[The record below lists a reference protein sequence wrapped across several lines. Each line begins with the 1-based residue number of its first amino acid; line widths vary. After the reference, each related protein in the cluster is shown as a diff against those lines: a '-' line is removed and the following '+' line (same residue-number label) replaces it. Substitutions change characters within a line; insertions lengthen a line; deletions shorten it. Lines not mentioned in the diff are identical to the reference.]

1 LNKVGSMSG
10 KPWIMLSVLLM
21 ARTAMGFQFQTV
33 ASIGPSLMESLS
45 IDNAR
50 IGVLIGLY
58 LLPGLPIALPS
69 GIIGQRFGARHVV
82 LAGLVMMMLG
92 GAIAAVAVTFPVAAA
107 GRIISGT
114 GGVLM
119 NVMLTKLVADWFD
132 AGKMA
137 TAMAVL
143 ITGWPLGIALGLA
156 VGPHMMLA
164 FGGAAVL
171 QLATGLAA
179 LALGLFIVLYR
190 DPPDLPRPA
199 AVRFSLGLTRYE
211 LRMVSLA
218 GAIWTTYNAGYIVL
232 VSFTP
237 SVFAA
242 RGYSIEQSGW
252 IVSILSWAM
261 MPMIPAGGYLAD
273 RLGRPDLL
281 MAGGFIV
288 AAAGIV
294 AMGYSDAPVTWLIVV
309 ALASGLPSGAMMA
322 LPASVMRPEVR
333 AGGMGIYY
341 TLYYAGVALL
351 PALAGM
357 ARDRTGS
364 VTAPMLFAAAMLA
377 LALLFLIV
385 FRISEHPPHRAAI
398 EVPAS

>member
-1 LNKVGSMSG
+1 MSR
-10 KPWIMLSVLLM
+10 KSWVMLAVLLM

-33 ASIGPSLMESLS
+33 GSIGPSLMEALS
-45 IDNAR
+45 IDNAQ
-50 IGVLIGLY
+50 IGILIGLY

-69 GIIGQRFGARHVV
+69 GLIGQRFGARHVV
-82 LAGLVMMMLG
+82 LAGLVMMVLG

-107 GRIISGT
+107 GRIISGA

-132 AGKMA
+132 TGKMA

-143 ITGWPLGIALGLA
+143 IIGWPLGIALGLA
-156 VGPHMMLA
+156 VGPYMMLA

-171 QLATGLAA
+171 QLSTGLAA
-179 LALGLFIVLYR
+179 LALGLFMVLYR
-190 DPPDLPRPA
+190 DPPDLPPRPA
-199 AVRFSLGLTRYE
+199 ATRFSLGLTRYE
-211 LRMVSLA
+211 LRMVALA
-218 GAIWTTYNAGYIVL
+218 GAMWATYNASYVVL
-232 VSFTP
+232 VSFAPTL
-237 SVFAA
+237 FAA

-252 IVSILSWAM
+252 IVSILSWSM

-273 RLGRPDLL
+273 RLGRPDL
-281 MAGGFIV
+281 MIAGGFIV
-288 AAAGIV
+288 ATAGIV
-294 AMGYSDAPVTWLIVV
+294 AMSYSDAPVIWMIVIALV
-309 ALASGLPSGAMMA
+309 AGLPSGAMMA
-322 LPASVMRPEVR
+322 LPAAVMRPEVR

-357 ARDRTGS
+357 ARDKTGS
-364 VTAPMLFAAAMLA
+364 VVAPMLFAAAMLV
-377 LALLFLIV
+377 LALLSLIV
-385 FRISEHPPHRAAI
+385 FRINEHRPHRAPI

>member
-1 LNKVGSMSG
+1 
-10 KPWIMLSVLLM
+10 
-21 ARTAMGFQFQTV
+21 
-33 ASIGPSLMESLS
+33 
-45 IDNAR
+45 
-50 IGVLIGLY
+50 
-58 LLPGLPIALPS
+58 
-69 GIIGQRFGARHVV
+69 
-82 LAGLVMMMLG
+82 
-92 GAIAAVAVTFPVAAA
+92 
-107 GRIISGT
+107 
-114 GGVLM
+114 
-119 NVMLTKLVADWFD
+119 
-132 AGKMA
+132 
-137 TAMAVL
+137 
-143 ITGWPLGIALGLA
+143 
-156 VGPHMMLA
+156 
-164 FGGAAVL
+164 
-171 QLATGLAA
+171 
-179 LALGLFIVLYR
+179 
-190 DPPDLPRPA
+190 
-199 AVRFSLGLTRYE
+199 
-211 LRMVSLA
+211 
-218 GAIWTTYNAGYIVL
+218 
-232 VSFTP
+232 
-237 SVFAA
+237 
-242 RGYSIEQSGW
+242 
-252 IVSILSWAM
+252 M

-273 RLGRPDLL
+273 RLGRPTVL